1 MGIILLLLVLT
12 FLPNF
17 AAGTFPNRIQ
27 YTRDFLLGLNTG
39 SSMSGQLTNSPLF
52 KDIMAYNDCQLFNGE
67 DGRTRRKTRKRGK
80 RGGVRQRVRILT
92 RKRRLPLP
100 SIVLANVQSL
110 KNKMDEL
117 QARVSYTREFR
128 DACVLAFTE
137 TWLTAA
143 DMDSTTDIDG
153 FGVPVRLD
161 RDPDM
166 TGKRQ
171 GGGVC
176 FYINPRLGLGDISN
190 DIECASN
197 Q

>member
-1 MGIILLLLVLT
+1 MSLRKMGISLLVLILL
-12 FLPNF
+12 FHS

-27 YTRDFLLGLNTG
+27 YTRDFLLELNTG
-39 SSMSGQLTNSPLF
+39 SLMSRQLANSPLF
-52 KDIMAYNDCQLFNGE
+52 KDIMAYNNCQLFSPGE

-80 RGGVRQRVRILT
+80 KGGVRQRVRILT

-110 KNKMDEL
+110 KNKVDEL
-117 QARVSYTREFR
+117 QARVSHTREFR
-128 DACVLAFTE
+128 DVCVLAFTE

-143 DMDSTTDIDG
+143 DMDPTTDIDG
-153 FGVPVRLD
+153 FGVPIRLD
-161 RDPDM
+161 RDPCT

-176 FYINPRLGLGDISN
+176 FYINRTLSY
-190 DIECASN
+190 
-197 Q
+197 